1 MTKPNQ
7 KKVMNGKYKNVNHNS
22 QTEIFEKKI
31 LSLMKLPI
39 QKIIHF
45 SFVINESIL
54 TVLHF

>member
-1 MTKPNQ
+1 
-7 KKVMNGKYKNVNHNS
+7 MNGKYKNVNHNS

-45 SFVINESIL
+45 SFVINK
-54 TVLHF
+54 